1 MTLSASSLHKWLWA
15 VLALVILCASAQ
27 PAVNGRRQ
35 SDKAQALDCFI
46 RGTVADVME
55 DHYRAVFHY
64 QEALRCDSTSP
75 FIYVALAQ
83 DYVLLGNPVQAE
95 ALLDRALR
103 IQPDHVAALELKALL
118 LRSMGQTEAARDVLR
133 RLVQAAPD
141 RAEYLR
147 QLLAA
152 ELVAGDFK
160 EAQRLHEHLKSA
172 GDDDGIL
179 DRQVLAVYLTAGEFG
194 RAATLLE
201 QMIAQDSA
209 DAGLVYA
216 LGNCRLQQGDTTQ
229 AAELL
234 RRANRMEP
242 AEPRYWIA
250 LAAMAMGRQDFASVT
265 ALVDSAL
272 AHTAPHASLFSL
284 KGLALYRTGKA
295 GESIPVFEQAI
306 ELDSTMYVAV
316 GSLALVY
323 DELDSVDRAVEL
335 YERAIRLSDSAAT
348 YLNNLAYTY
357 ASRGMELERAK
368 VLVRRALDIEP
379 GNSAYLDTMGWVEYG
394 LGDYHSAIR
403 WLEKARRVDPANTA
417 TLEHLGDAHLK
428 LGKRPKALRYYREA
442 LKIDPG
448 NEELR
453 RKIEP

>member
-1 MTLSASSLHKWLWA
+1 
-15 VLALVILCASAQ
+15 
-27 PAVNGRRQ
+27 
-35 SDKAQALDCFI
+35 
-46 RGTVADVME
+46 
-55 DHYRAVFHY
+55 
-64 QEALRCDSTSP
+64 
-75 FIYVALAQ
+75 
-83 DYVLLGNPVQAE
+83 
-95 ALLDRALR
+95 
-103 IQPDHVAALELKALL
+103 
-118 LRSMGQTEAARDVLR
+118 
-133 RLVQAAPD
+133 
-141 RAEYLR
+141 
-147 QLLAA
+147 
-152 ELVAGDFK
+152 
-160 EAQRLHEHLKSA
+160 
-172 GDDDGIL
+172 
-179 DRQVLAVYLTAGEFG
+179 
-194 RAATLLE
+194 
-201 QMIAQDSA
+201 
-209 DAGLVYA
+209 
-216 LGNCRLQQGDTTQ
+216 
-229 AAELL
+229 
-234 RRANRMEP
+234 
-242 AEPRYWIA
+242 
-250 LAAMAMGRQDFASVT
+250 
-265 ALVDSAL
+265 
-272 AHTAPHASLFSL
+272 
-284 KGLALYRTGKA
+284 
-295 GESIPVFEQAI
+295 VFEQAI

-403 WLEKARRVDPANTA
+403 WLEKARRADPANTA